1 MIHMEFRVGDYSS
14 DAPPVSRGA
23 KGAKMRR
30 CAGLALA
37 AMVALAPFTSAAA
50 LAAGPPP
57 RGGTIAIEPRTGD
70 GDYDPSMP
78 AFVNAVS
85 EAFTDKGF
93 TILEDPG
100 HTAYELDLI
109 LSRADVGT
117 GLGKAGGA
125 SVGIAGTGVVVPFS
139 TGRSNVVT
147 LVRTR
152 LELRIRKHGEKD
164 AVWDG
169 TAVTVRETGTRKG
182 ADDTVALDLGKAL
195 LQAYPTQPSDV
206 IGIP

>member
-1 MIHMEFRVGDYSS
+1 MKKST
-14 DAPPVSRGA
+14 
-23 KGAKMRR
+23 
-30 CAGLALA
+30 GLALA
-37 AMVALAPFTSAAA
+37 AALALAPSASGAA
-50 LAAGPPP
+50 LAADPPP

-78 AFVNAVS
+78 AFVSAVT
-85 EAFTDKGF
+85 EAFTDRGF

-125 SVGIAGTGVVVPFS
+125 SVAVAGTGVVVPFS

-152 LELRIRKHGEKD
+152 LELRVRKHGETHPL
-164 AVWDG
+164 WDG
-169 TAVTVRETGTRKG
+169 TAITVRATGTKKG
-182 ADDTVALDLGKAL
+182 TDAAVAADLSQAL
-195 LQAYPTQPSDV
+195 LQGYPAQPGDV